1 MKAFVTIEGTIEMDD
16 DLIQSYIDEG
26 MTKEEAMQEYLITE
40 YDDYGVSV
48 MNVKDFY
55 ASEYK

>member
-1 MKAFVTIEGTIEMDD
+1 MKAFVTIEGIIEMDKD
-16 DLIQSYIDEG
+16 MLHSYIDEG
-26 MTKEEAMQEYLITE
+26 MTKEEAIQEYLITE